1 MDEERLDQVLF
12 YFALAMTEDQ
22 LRYQTGGPKI
32 VDMLYSPMILAIC
45 NHIRYTHIKRG
56 NMMEMNLRTT
66 FQLLIRRY
74 GTLSGKCCDNCCDS
88 GTTLIQSDILHEI
101 KRQHNPSM
109 QDIAYA
115 LGIDI
120 TTFSRQVKTLIER
133 RLVKKT
139 PDPQDNRIQ
148 ILSLTLEGEILNTE
162 LDKQVNGDLE
172 QVLSQLSEFE
182 RKSVINALHLLEKAM
197 LQSYICCP
205 PPK

>member
-1 MDEERLDQVLF
+1 
-12 YFALAMTEDQ
+12 
-22 LRYQTGGPKI
+22 
-32 VDMLYSPMILAIC
+32 
-45 NHIRYTHIKRG
+45 
-56 NMMEMNLRTT
+56 MEMNLRTT

-74 GTLSGKCCDNCCDS
+74 GTLSEKCCDNCCDS

-120 TTFSRQVKTLIER
+120 TTFSRQVKTLVER
-133 RLVKKT
+133 RFVKKT

-148 ILSLTLEGEILNTE
+148 ILSLTPEGDILNSE
-162 LDKQVNGDLE
+162 IDKQVNDDLE
-172 QVLSQLSEFE
+172 QVLLQLSEFE
-182 RKSVINALHLLEKAM
+182 RQSVTSALHLLEKAM
-197 LQSYICCP
+197 LQSYVCCP